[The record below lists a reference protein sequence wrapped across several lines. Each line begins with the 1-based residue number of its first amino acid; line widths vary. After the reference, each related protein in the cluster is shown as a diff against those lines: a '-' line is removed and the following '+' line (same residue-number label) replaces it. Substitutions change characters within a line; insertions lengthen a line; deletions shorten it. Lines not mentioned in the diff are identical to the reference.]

1 MYLHKILPP
10 KLKIG
15 DTIGVVAP
23 SNPIIG
29 DNIEELKE
37 EIGQERRAKAKTSK
51 KGNTPKNKKN
61 INIEY
66 SDEDFIFD
74 EDE

>member
-1 MYLHKILPP
+1 M
-10 KLKIG
+10 
-15 DTIGVVAP
+15 
-23 SNPIIG
+23 
-29 DNIEELKE
+29 EELKE

>member
-1 MYLHKILPP
+1 MTREE
-10 KLKIG
+10 LKDYKHNQEWIKERLEY
-15 DTIGVVAP
+15 
-23 SNPIIG
+23 
-29 DNIEELKE
+29 IEELKE

>member
-1 MYLHKILPP
+1 MEKEKREY
-10 KLKIG
+10 
-15 DTIGVVAP
+15 
-23 SNPIIG
+23 
-29 DNIEELKE
+29 IEELKE

-51 KGNTPKNKKN
+51 KSNTPKNKKN

>member
-1 MYLHKILPP
+1 MEKEKREY
-10 KLKIG
+10 
-15 DTIGVVAP
+15 
-23 SNPIIG
+23 
-29 DNIEELKE
+29 IEELKE
-37 EIGQERRAKAKTSK
+37 EIGQERRAKAKKSK
-51 KGNTPKNKKN
+51 KSNTPKNKKN